1 MAATRQLS
9 GNSALLSNKRSEH
22 SDWTPS
28 FWRLIVLKEWASPR
42 SLGSFILPMSSPS
55 VLFVCRHNSC
65 RSQMAEGFGRYLFGD
80 GSAAPFF
87 TRVESAAL
95 EGQSKV
101 NPDAIATMSELD
113 IDITAQSSKMIDTL
127 SPSDFSIIISMCGCG
142 ATVPDTWKEGK
153 RFEDW
158 NVTDPTGGS
167 VADFETARNE
177 IQDRVKELVESI
189 KEDRPP
195 TYSLYYADV
204 CPLPNKR

>member
-1 MAATRQLS
+1 
-9 GNSALLSNKRSEH
+9 
-22 SDWTPS
+22 
-28 FWRLIVLKEWASPR
+28 
-42 SLGSFILPMSSPS
+42 
-55 VLFVCRHNSC
+55 
-65 RSQMAEGFGRYLFGD
+65 MAEGFARYLFGD

-87 TRVESAAL
+87 TRVDSAAL
-95 EGQSKV
+95 DGQSKV
-101 NPDAIATMSELD
+101 NPDAIAAMSKLD

-127 SPSDFSIIISMCGCG
+127 SPSDFAIIISMCGCG

-167 VADFETARNE
+167 EDDFETARNE
-177 IQDRVKELVESI
+177 IQDRVKELVKSI